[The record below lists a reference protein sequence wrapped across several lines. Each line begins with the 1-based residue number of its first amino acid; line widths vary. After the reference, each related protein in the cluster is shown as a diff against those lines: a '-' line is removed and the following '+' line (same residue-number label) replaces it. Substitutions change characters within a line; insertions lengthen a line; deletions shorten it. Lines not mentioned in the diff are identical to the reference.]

1 MKRDKQI
8 VLLGFP
14 LLIVAL
20 LYLVSCATPP
30 PTKELSAAESAYAD
44 AKAQCESCK
53 ADWCKNVGKPD
64 AEYCGYPC
72 GDEELAAAESA
83 LAKGRA
89 LASEF
94 CSELEARRMLIDA
107 KAKADEAKFKCTTVT
122 PPPPPPP
129 PAPELKDIF
138 FDFDKYNIRPD
149 AASVLEEDA
158 QYLRDNTNMTVMIEG
173 YADIRGTPAYN
184 LRLAQRRADSTKAYL
199 VQLGI
204 DPMRIQTSSGG
215 ETEKFGAGTTE
226 EAYQLNRR
234 AHFVVMEP
242 QAKVGARIYF
252 KYN

>member
-1 MKRDKQI
+1 
-8 VLLGFP
+8 
-14 LLIVAL
+14 
-20 LYLVSCATPP
+20 
-30 PTKELSAAESAYAD
+30 
-44 AKAQCESCK
+44 
-53 ADWCKNVGKPD
+53 
-64 AEYCGYPC
+64 
-72 GDEELAAAESA
+72 
-83 LAKGRA
+83 
-89 LASEF
+89 
-94 CSELEARRMLIDA
+94 MLIDA
-107 KAKADEAKFKCTTVT
+107 KAKADEAKFKCSAAEA
-122 PPPPPPP
+122 PPPPPPA

-149 AASVLEEDA
+149 AAAVLEEDA
-158 QYLRDNTNMTVMIEG
+158 QLLRDTPNITVMIEG

-215 ETEKFGAGTTE
+215 ETERFGAGTTE

-234 AHFVVMEP
+234 AHFSAMEP

>member
-8 VLLGFP
+8 ILLGFP
-14 LLIVAL
+14 LLVVAL

-30 PTKELSAAESAYAD
+30 PTKELAAAESAVAE
-44 AKAQCESCK
+44 AKAAGAPECAPE
-53 ADWCKNVGKPD
+53 DF
-64 AEYCGYPC
+64 
-72 GDEELAAAESA
+72 AAAESA

-107 KAKADEAKFKCTTVT
+107 KAKADEAKFKCQVV

-138 FDFDKYNIRPD
+138 FDFNRYNIRPD
-149 AASVLEEDA
+149 AAAVLEEDA
-158 QYLRDNTNMTVMIEG
+158 QLLRDNPNMTVMIEG

-226 EAYQLNRR
+226 ESYQLNRR
-234 AHFVVMEP
+234 AHFNVMEP

>member
-1 MKRDKQI
+1 MRRDKQI
-8 VLLGFP
+8 ILVGFP

-30 PTKELSAAESAYAD
+30 PTKELAAAESAVAE
-44 AKAQCESCK
+44 AKA
-53 ADWCKNVGKPD
+53 AGA
-64 AEYCGYPC
+64 AECAPE
-72 GDEELAAAESA
+72 DFAAAQSA

-107 KAKADEAKFKCTTVT
+107 KAKADEAKFKCQVV

-158 QYLRDNTNMTVMIEG
+158 QLLRDNPNIKVMIEG

-199 VQLGI
+199 VQLGV

-234 AHFVVMEP
+234 AHFVVTEP
-242 QAKVGARIYF
+242 QAKVGARLYF

>member
-8 VLLGFP
+8 ILLGFP

-30 PTKELSAAESAYAD
+30 PTKELAAAESAYAD
-44 AKAQCESCK
+44 AKAQCEVCK

-72 GDEELAAAESA
+72 GDEDLAAAESA

-107 KAKADEAKFKCTTVT
+107 KAKADEAKFKCTSVV

-149 AASVLEEDA
+149 AAAVLEEDA

>member
-158 QYLRDNTNMTVMIEG
+158 QYLRDNTSMTVMIEG

-234 AHFVVMEP
+234 AHFTVMEP
-242 QAKVGARIYF
+242 QARVGARIYF